1 MKKFEL
7 DANYDNGRLLV
18 VARTDN
24 KVIFLRDGLE
34 FFVRKI
40 TVKDGIEH
48 AFNISANNNAVIT
61 PAHRDD
67 IKEFI
72 ALAYENLEYVRKEY
86 DDFNLELDILNVI
99 KQLRKRLRRF

>member
-1 MKKFEL
+1 MKKFEI

-24 KVIFLRDGLE
+24 KVFFLKDGLE
-34 FFVRKI
+34 FFVSKI
-40 TVKDGIEH
+40 TIENGVEH
-48 AFNISANNNAVIT
+48 AFNIKANDNAVIT

-86 DDFNLELDILNVI
+86 DDFNLELDMLNVI
-99 KQLRKRLRRF
+99 KQLRKRLRRI

>member
-61 PAHRDD
+61 PARRDD

-86 DDFNLELDILNVI
+86 DDFNLELDMLNVI